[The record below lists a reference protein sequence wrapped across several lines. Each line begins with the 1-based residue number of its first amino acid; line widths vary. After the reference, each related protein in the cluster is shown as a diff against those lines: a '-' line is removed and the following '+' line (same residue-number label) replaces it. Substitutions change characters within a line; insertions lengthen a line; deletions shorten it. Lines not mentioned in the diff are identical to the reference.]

1 MLNSER
7 KRSQNLPM
15 NSIPKWSA
23 VPKKACKRKKKRRK
37 ENVRLKSK
45 YPLCHHLY
53 LSIFYGSGA
62 ELSISSGPHSMSIS
76 QKEAI
81 LRQSSRV

>member
-23 VPKKACKRKKKRRK
+23 VPKKACKRKKKEERK
-37 ENVRLKSK
+37 MLD
-45 YPLCHHLY
+45 
-53 LSIFYGSGA
+53 
-62 ELSISSGPHSMSIS
+62 
-76 QKEAI
+76 
-81 LRQSSRV
+81 